1 MMMIA
6 LSKSRPK
13 ILAFV
18 LFILLIAVVLGSL
31 MYVIEGQKNG
41 FESIADSIYWSVVT
55 LTTVGY
61 GDVVPVTAL
70 GKTISV
76 LIMLLGDAII
86 AVPTGIVSA
95 EFAKNDLEQ
104 LRNQDEIM
112 EKENQYYNQNTESC
126 NIFIFK

>member
-6 LSKSRPK
+6 LDKSRPK

-18 LFILLIAVVLGSL
+18 LFVLLISVVLGSL

-41 FESIADSIYWSVVT
+41 FDTLPDSIYWSIVT

-61 GDVVPVTAL
+61 GDVTPVTIVGKLVATFIMIL
-70 GKTISV
+70 GY
-76 LIMLLGDAII
+76 GII

-95 EFAKNDLEQ
+95 E
-104 LRNQDEIM
+104 IS
-112 EKENQYYNQNTESC
+112 KEN
-126 NIFIFK
+126 KRKKD